1 MNSFPELVIALF
13 LMFGESNGDSVTQT
27 EGHLTLS
34 EGTSLT
40 VNCSYETKQYPA
52 LLWYVQY
59 PGEGPQLLFRVSKAN
74 DKGSSRGFEA
84 TYDEGSTSF
93 HLRKSSVQESDSA
106 VYYCALRRTRGDS
119 VTQTEDQMVIS
130 EGRFLTINCTYILTN
145 VVSPALFWYVQYPGE
160 SLQFLLKVI
169 TAGAK
174 GSSRGFEATYDKGSS
189 SFHLQKAS
197 VQESDSAVY
206 YCALSDTVAETAEG
220 AEHKLKGSSSEK
232 VEQVQLWPQGVAGK
246 TQVEQSPKSL
256 VVLQGENCTFHCNY
270 TVSPAYNL
278 RWYRQD
284 TVRGLVSLAVMS
296 YIENEMSNGRYSAIL
311 NADAK
316 HSTLNITAAQLED
329 TAFYICVVGAPCF
342 TGVRSQQK
350 LQQNSELL
358 SVPEG
363 TVASLNCTFS
373 ECTFDNFR
381 WHRQQPEK
389 GPELLTSIFSSGE
402 KEEGRFTIHLNKD
415 SRLVF
420 LHIRVAQP
428 SDSAVYFCAVRTQCC
443 PGT

>member
-1 MNSFPELVIALF
+1 MTLKMDISPGFVTAILLI
-13 LMFGESNGDSVTQT
+13 FG
-27 EGHLTLS
+27 
-34 EGTSLT
+34 
-40 VNCSYETKQYPA
+40 
-52 LLWYVQY
+52 
-59 PGEGPQLLFRVSKAN
+59 
-74 DKGSSRGFEA
+74 
-84 TYDEGSTSF
+84 
-93 HLRKSSVQESDSA
+93 
-106 VYYCALRRTRGDS
+106 RTRGDS

-220 AEHKLKGSSSEK
+220 AEHKLKCTVKRLSKSSSGPKVAVLALVLSSEADVCIRSLIGWSYFLSVPVCYKKELMKQAAAVGADFYKTAMEK
-232 VEQVQLWPQGVAGK
+232 PLSACWVALWLYFQWVAGK

-284 TVRGLVSLAVMS
+284 TGRGLVSLAVMT
-296 YIENEMSNGRYSAIL
+296 YIENEKSNGRYSAIL

-342 TGVRSQQK
+342 TGTYSQY
-350 LQQNSELL
+350 QNLL
-358 SVPEG
+358 LEASRRCRWQSSLLN
-363 TVASLNCTFS
+363 TVLES
-373 ECTFDNFR
+373 
-381 WHRQQPEK
+381 
-389 GPELLTSIFSSGE
+389 
-402 KEEGRFTIHLNKD
+402 
-415 SRLVF
+415 
-420 LHIRVAQP
+420 
-428 SDSAVYFCAVRTQCC
+428 
-443 PGT
+443 